1 MLTSYTSSEEDKIPY
16 IRKFAQNIRINNEGP
31 DSCLK
36 ILLTSMHVDCF
47 ASCEDVIPRFQTLSI
62 LPSPSPRPL
71 HWSLNPL
78 EETLLQP
85 VLKTFLT
92 ATG

>member
-47 ASCEDVIPRFQTLSI
+47 AISPDSRLCRFFPSLPIPQTPALV
-62 LPSPSPRPL
+62 PKSP
-71 HWSLNPL
+71 
-78 EETLLQP
+78 
-85 VLKTFLT
+85 
-92 ATG
+92 